1 MPKLPAWYRLDNAA
15 KIVPATAHGSDT
27 RVFRIVCEL
36 TEPVDP
42 VTLQHALDKTVREY
56 NHFNVVLRK
65 GFFWYYLDG
74 TSLRPKVEKDH
85 ESACSMLYYP
95 GRRNL
100 LYRVCYFERRI
111 ILEMFHALADG
122 TGAFTFLQTLVTGY
136 LAEKHSLKEE
146 LAPTERSSSQEKT
159 SDAFRHFYSKTAK
172 SSQLGQ
178 MTGTRAYQIHEI
190 RDANLRTH
198 CLEGTVSAGAFLDLA
213 RRYNTT
219 TGVLSTALIIE
230 SILPCMSAREKKYPV
245 VISVPVNLRQYFP
258 SETTRN
264 FFGVINVSY
273 NAAGY
278 DGTLESI
285 LPAVRRCFD
294 EQLSRDRILATMNS
308 YSGLENNPAIRF
320 VPLFI
325 KDLAVQGFSA
335 AARRGTTATVSN
347 LGRIRMPEAL
357 DPYIDKFSAFMATPN
372 MQICICSYG
381 DKMVFGASS
390 AFSGH
395 SVMLNFFR
403 RLTALGISTEL
414 ATNDYDLRG
423 SAQEER

>member
-1 MPKLPAWYRLDNAA
+1 
-15 KIVPATAHGSDT
+15 
-27 RVFRIVCEL
+27 
-36 TEPVDP
+36 
-42 VTLQHALDKTVREY
+42 
-56 NHFNVVLRK
+56 
-65 GFFWYYLDG
+65 
-74 TSLRPKVEKDH
+74 
-85 ESACSMLYYP
+85 
-95 GRRNL
+95 
-100 LYRVCYFERRI
+100 
-111 ILEMFHALADG
+111 
-122 TGAFTFLQTLVTGY
+122 
-136 LAEKHSLKEE
+136 
-146 LAPTERSSSQEKT
+146 
-159 SDAFRHFYSKTAK
+159 
-172 SSQLGQ
+172 
-178 MTGTRAYQIHEI
+178 
-190 RDANLRTH
+190 
-198 CLEGTVSAGAFLDLA
+198 
-213 RRYNTT
+213 
-219 TGVLSTALIIE
+219 
-230 SILPCMSAREKKYPV
+230 MSAREKKYPV

-390 AFSGH
+390 AFSEH

-423 SAQEER
+423 SAQKER